1 MALRGRRINYFVG
14 LWCPMASEG
23 VEITVSLTNFQKSNI
38 SWLQQPHKEKVPDI
52 SKKWIFDDPFHRKGP
67 VLIILVPGMIPPSR

>member
-1 MALRGRRINYFVG
+1 
-14 LWCPMASEG
+14 MASEG

-52 SKKWIFDDPFHRKGP
+52 SKKWIFDDPFHKEGL
-67 VLIILVPGMIPPSR
+67 VLVIWALGMI

>member
-52 SKKWIFDDPFHRKGP
+52 SKKWIFDDPFHKKGL
-67 VLIILVPGMIPPSR
+67 VLIIRVLGII